1 MEKITYTIAL
11 LCFALQSFAQ
21 EFRFQTKF
29 DDAIPVLNLGTF
41 HMGYTPDANK
51 VEFDEYD
58 KENVAQIHEIA
69 KALAAFK
76 PTVIVVE
83 TTANYQPTLEKLY
96 KAYLQNPAM
105 TFEKP
110 NEVELLAYEIGRL
123 SGAERIYGI
132 NYKEEYNYGLY
143 WSLPNKVDSTIFP
156 KYEKLFKKNEA
167 IYVEKFGEPKTVL
180 DLLVQTNHPDYLDF
194 LINVNADMLTY
205 VSSKGKAE
213 GADEAAKFY
222 HRNLVMFSNLNQIQ
236 LTKDD
241 RVFILMGATHTAY
254 FNEFMKRS
262 PKYKVVDV
270 FDYLK

>member
-1 MEKITYTIAL
+1 MKRITYSL
-11 LCFALQSFAQ
+11 VFLCIALQSIAQ
-21 EFRFQTKF
+21 EFKFQTKF
-29 DDAIPVLNLGTF
+29 EDAIPVLNLGTF

-51 VEFDEYD
+51 VEFDEHN
-58 KENVAQIHEIA
+58 KENVTQIHQIA

-83 TTANYQPTLEKLY
+83 TTASYQPTLEQQY
-96 KAYLQNPAM
+96 KAYIQNPKM

-110 NEVELLAYEIGRL
+110 GEVELLAYEIGRL
-123 SGAERIYGI
+123 SGTDRIYGI

-167 IYVEKFGEPKTVL
+167 IYIEKFGDPKNVK
-180 DLLVQTNHPDYLDF
+180 DLLIQTNHPDYLDF

-205 VSSKGKAE
+205 VSSKGNSE

-222 HRNLVMFSNLNQIQ
+222 HRNLVMFSNLNQIPLNQ
-236 LTKDD
+236 ND

-262 PKYKVVDV
+262 PKYNMVNV
-270 FDYLK
+270 FDYLD